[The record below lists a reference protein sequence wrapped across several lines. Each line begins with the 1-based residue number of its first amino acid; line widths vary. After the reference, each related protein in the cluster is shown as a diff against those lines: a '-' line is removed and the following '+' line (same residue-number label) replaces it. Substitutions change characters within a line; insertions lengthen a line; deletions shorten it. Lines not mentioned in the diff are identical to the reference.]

1 MAQPKI
7 KTVFSNPIVKAAEAA
22 ALFFVCYVFFS
33 IMVIFLVQGSGHA
46 PWITRIFL
54 EIVGV
59 IGTVLGYRP
68 HESPVYAVG
77 FLFSSV
83 IFFCV
88 LVITALKSKSSD

>member
-22 ALFFVCYVFFS
+22 ALFFFCYVFFL
-33 IMVIFLVQGSGHA
+33 IIVIFLVQGSGHA

-68 HESPVYAVG
+68 HESPVYAVR
-77 FLFSSV
+77 FVFSSV

-88 LVITALKSKSSD
+88 LVITALISKSSD